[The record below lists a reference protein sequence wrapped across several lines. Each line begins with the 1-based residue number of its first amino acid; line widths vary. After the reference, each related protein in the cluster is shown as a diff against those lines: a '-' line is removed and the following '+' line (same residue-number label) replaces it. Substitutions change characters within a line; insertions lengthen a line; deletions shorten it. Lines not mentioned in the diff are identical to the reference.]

1 LEILARTYP
10 DARCELNF
18 STPLELLVATILSAQ
33 CTDARVNQVTA
44 SLFTKYRSAADYAGA
59 DPATFEEEIRSTG
72 FFRNKAK
79 NILTCCRQLVR
90 DFGGKVPRTMEE
102 LVTLPGVGRKT
113 ANILLYNAYGIPGFG
128 VDTHVVRVTN
138 RLGLS
143 TQRDRNRGHL
153 SLLPRRRAPPV
164 DLSRPSYATP
174 SNRPAPAVPCGR
186 SSVAKAVSSPSCYL
200 PSAFTRRAADAVA
213 HESDCRQST
222 ADAAH
227 DHLTVVLYAGLD
239 RYHLRV
245 RDRTATLT
253 WRKAVR
259 TRCVV

>member
-1 LEILARTYP
+1 MTEAPKKEKGIGGRGSAPARRQQARLREILEILARTYP

-79 NILTCCRQLVR
+79 NILACCRQLVR

-138 RLGLS
+138 RLGLVG
-143 TQRDRNRGHL
+143 TEDPEKIEAAICP
-153 SLLPRRRAPPV
+153 LLPEAAWGQATHLLIFHGRRTCHAKQ
-164 DLSRPSYATP
+164 
-174 SNRPAPAVPCGR
+174 PAC
-186 SSVAKAVSSPSCYL
+186 
-200 PSAFTRRAADAVA
+200 
-213 HESDCRQST
+213 
-222 ADAAH
+222 
-227 DHLTVVLYAGLD
+227 AGC
-239 RYHLRV
+239 
-245 RDRTATLT
+245 
-253 WRKAVR
+253 AVR
-259 TRCVV
+259 ALCRWPEKR